1 MKYRDPQT
9 GEFKD
14 ITVKVSDTLPIGA
27 EVDYDGTTVPSGWEK
42 VSNDSGILILNTSP
56 EVRYRKIGNVCMLI
70 IRTYSSVTINAFAL
84 LKLGTLPENFRPVFT
99 ARVPVNVKS
108 ANSESLDG
116 IILEIDNS
124 TGSVTLTNWT
134 STSRNIGAI
143 ESGFTY
149 LTAND
154 NVVTTTNTST
164 TSDEPTSEEAT
175 I

>member
-1 MKYRDPQT
+1 MKYNDN
-9 GEFKD
+9 GEIKN
-14 ITVKVSDTLPIGA
+14 IVVKASDSLPVGT
-27 EVDYDGTTVPSGWEK
+27 EVDYDGTTVPNGWEK
-42 VSNDSGILILNTSP
+42 VSNDSGMLILNTSP
-56 EVRYRKIGNVCMLI
+56 EVMYRKIGNVCMLI
-70 IRTYSSVTINAFAL
+70 IRTYSSVTIDAFAS

-108 ANSESLDG
+108 TNSESLDG
-116 IILEIDNS
+116 IILDIDDS
-124 TGSVTLTNWT
+124 TGSVNLTNWT

-154 NVVTTTNTST
+154 NVGTTTNTST